1 MWQASIPADT
11 EAEVFEILV
20 ARWRSMSIA
29 DRVALV
35 DQINADVE
43 VLAIAGIRHQKPQ
56 LSEIEIR
63 HELARRR
70 FGAGLADAAYQHL
83 HAG

>member
-1 MWQASIPADT
+1 MRWASIPADT
-11 EAEVFEILV
+11 GPEMLV

-43 VLAIAGIRHQKPQ
+43 LLAIAGIRAHRPG

-70 FGAGLADAAYQHL
+70 YGAQLADEAYQQL
-83 HAG
+83 LV